1 VKSCLQPHASKNPQA
16 QLSQELTNA
25 LACSSQKKPD
35 AVDVERIQKLVA
47 DQQKRGQRW
56 SELQQE
62 ALKLQNE
69 FQTKQKQIEDVT
81 EDAFHRAGIDR
92 KDFRLDLDK
101 QEFVAVPKSAVLPV
115 KAPPAPTKYRRSRL
129 RRNEPHYL
137 GMDRHGVRST
147 RCICSYRDFPRAVI
161 RPALM
166 DTLHPASCR
175 AAYRAAPPRNHP

>member
-1 VKSCLQPHASKNPQA
+1 LLASCPEVKSCLQPHASKNPQA

-69 FQTKQKQIEDVT
+69 FQTK
-81 EDAFHRAGIDR
+81 
-92 KDFRLDLDK
+92 
-101 QEFVAVPKSAVLPV
+101 
-115 KAPPAPTKYRRSRL
+115 
-129 RRNEPHYL
+129 
-137 GMDRHGVRST
+137 
-147 RCICSYRDFPRAVI
+147 
-161 RPALM
+161 
-166 DTLHPASCR
+166 
-175 AAYRAAPPRNHP
+175 